1 MQKDRQLKITP
12 ILANGALGTSY
23 TYPVGCEHKMV
34 SSTHVRVY
42 HPDDINP
49 NWTPDWDEYWD
60 EYEKHE
66 PKYLCAYAEFSCRHG
81 MVIEYIDSSKESI
94 VDTGPSCILCQQGI
108 DHGNCASS

>member
-12 ILANGALGTSY
+12 VLANGALGTSI

-34 SSTHVRVY
+34 SPTHVRMY

-49 NWTPDWDEYWD
+49 NWNSDDT
-60 EYEKHE
+60 HE
-66 PKYLCAYAEFSCRHG
+66 LKYLCAYVEFSCRHG